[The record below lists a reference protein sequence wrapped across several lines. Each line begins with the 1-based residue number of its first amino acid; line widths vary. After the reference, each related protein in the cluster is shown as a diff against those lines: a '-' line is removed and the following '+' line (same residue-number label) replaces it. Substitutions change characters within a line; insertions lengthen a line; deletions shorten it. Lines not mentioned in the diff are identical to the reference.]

1 MIGSWKAVP
10 SKNLPGLENINEVVG
25 EMGNWGK
32 FSIDPINQKTLRYK
46 NLQWIFVYVYILKYT
61 SLNLSFSISLIV

>member
-46 NLQWIFVYVYILKYT
+46 NLQ
-61 SLNLSFSISLIV
+61 